1 MYNFRTEDLPRALAS
16 CLWVMLGS
24 WAGWG
29 EARES
34 SRMEG
39 AVGGCG
45 GWGHRK
51 EGGALALD
59 RVIFG
64 VLKL

>member
-1 MYNFRTEDLPRALAS
+1 
-16 CLWVMLGS
+16 
-24 WAGWG
+24 
-29 EARES
+29 
-34 SRMEG
+34 MEG